1 MFRGGTV
8 TGLRMLAVVGVT
20 AALAVSL
27 LPGTA
32 VAAGPQA
39 ASAGATFVSVTPK
52 RLLDTRT
59 SRKVGAEDYVRLDL
73 KSVVPANTTAVVFNL
88 TGTNPTD
95 TTTVRATPTLAG
107 DAAGASNLNLAPGET
122 RANLVTV
129 AIGRADWAGGVYL
142 TNHTGSVDLI
152 ADLAGYYVDDN
163 SGARYTSIS
172 PTRVRDTR
180 NSGGPVGPN
189 GTISVDLSNVLPSTA
204 KAVTF
209 NLTGVS
215 PDAATVITAWPHGT
229 TQPAVSNLNLVPG
242 DIRPNLVTV
251 AVGPDRVV
259 DLNNLAG
266 NVDLVV
272 DVAGYYATDRGDAYF
287 TLSPTRA
294 TDSRTGPSFGP
305 GESRAVDLTPWLPA
319 SAKAVVYNLTAT
331 NTTWSTFVTA
341 YPAGTSVPDASNLNL
356 VPGQT
361 ASNLAVTQLGAG
373 GQLALRNAYG
383 RVDLISDIAGY
394 FGPAPAPCA
403 GSCLYAFGRNDYGQ
417 LGDGTA
423 PRTGP
428 AASAKCPACRGQ
440 AGRRQHGRRLRAAPG
455 RHGVVDRPHGRDE
468 RPQPA
473 ADAGPRPGQRRLH
486 HRRPPRRLRRQGR
499 RHSVAVG
506 QHDDRVP
513 GARPVGGH
521 AGERQLGLAPRAAPR
536 RLGVAV
542 ERPRQQPGPGATAG
556 PVHRGRH
563 GRRVLLR
570 GSRRPHGVGVGLEL
584 RRRAGCG
591 LHRVER
597 QPAHAGRRAGLG
609 DQGGGVPQPVDVR
622 DQVGRHALGV
632 GQRLPGR
639 PGLPVGRPVH
649 VQRAEAGAHTVQCG
663 RRGRQRLELRARAD
677 RRRHGLGL
685 GFAFLRRRPPHA
697 GHAAHPES
705 VQGARPGRA
714 ARQRHRRRRLPGLRG
729 GQQLR

>member
-1 MFRGGTV
+1 
-8 TGLRMLAVVGVT
+8 MLAVVGVT

-423 PRTGP
+423 TTYRSRGVGQVPGLSAVKQVAGSMDAGYALRQDGTVWSIGRTGETSGLSPQPTQVRGLDNVASITGGHRAGFAVKGDGTVWQWDNTMTASQVRGLSEVTQVSGSSVSHLALRRDGSVWRWSDLDNNP
-428 AASAKCPACRGQ
+428 APVQ
-440 AGRRQHGRRLRAAPG
+440 LPG
-455 RHGVVDRPHGRDE
+455 RFI
-468 RPQPA
+468 
-473 ADAGPRPGQRRLH
+473 
-486 HRRPPRRLRRQGR
+486 
-499 RHSVAVG
+499 
-506 QHDDRVP
+506 
-513 GARPVGGH
+513 
-521 AGERQLGLAPRAAPR
+521 
-536 RLGVAV
+536 GVATDGV
-542 ERPRQQPGPGATAG
+542 SYFVVRDDHTVWAW
-556 PVHRGRH
+556 
-563 GRRVLLR
+563 
-570 GSRRPHGVGVGLEL
+570 GSNY
-584 RRRAGCG
+584 
-591 LHRVER
+591 
-597 QPAHAGRRAGLG
+597 
-609 DQGGGVPQPVDVR
+609 GGG
-622 DQVGRHALGV
+622 LGV
-632 GQRLPGR
+632 GSTESNVSQPTQVVGLDSVTKVAVSRNQSTYAIRSDGTLWAWGSVFLGGQDYPSGGPYTYSAPKQVPTLSNVVDVAGSGWNYALALTADGTVWAWGSLSFADALR
-639 PGLPVGRPVH
+639 TPDMQPTQSPSKVPGLDGLH
-649 VQRAEAGAHTVQCG
+649 VSGIAAGG
-663 RRGRQRLELRARAD
+663 Y
-677 RRRHGLGL
+677 
-685 GFAFLRRRPPHA
+685 
-697 GHAAHPES
+697 
-705 VQGARPGRA
+705 QGYVVASS
-714 ARQRHRRRRLPGLRG
+714 
-729 GQQLR
+729 